1 MANYELT
8 DMSWEAS
15 RWGRQLWESTC
26 VGSAGQPGG
35 ERLCPAGRVTSAGP
49 FLSSLTLC
57 GCAKEAWVCVSGRV
71 RTRVDMQLAPVLRP
85 VPTRP
90 RAGLRVAQAALPAGR
105 EGHPSA
111 DTRAV
116 PPRPARDAPRREKH
130 CPPPVARPPPPPGH
144 SPPVAVRVAQG
155 LARTHT
161 SRACRMSQCTP
172 PQARRRANARTHTQ
186 PPSHSAQT
194 SA

>member
-8 DMSWEAS
+8 DVSWEAS

-130 CPPPVARPPPPPGH
+130 CPPR
-144 SPPVAVRVAQG
+144 R
-155 LARTHT
+155 
-161 SRACRMSQCTP
+161 TP
-172 PQARRRANARTHTQ
+172 PTPARAQPTGCSARGAGPGAHTHESRLPDEPVHTAPGTQACKRAHAHTT
-186 PPSHSAQT
+186 P
-194 SA
+194 